1 MPPPSPS
8 TPSAAPCRPRL
19 SSTTKGLRNSA
30 RPSPWHPNLCVATT
44 MAPVLRFR
52 PSVERYTKGQEQPR
66 ASPLA
71 VKVALS
77 RNGTGTDGDEDMA
90 LSSLVPCPSGINS
103 SGSRDQ
109 RIWNTS
115 IGSCTY
121 A

>member
-8 TPSAAPCRPRL
+8 TPSAAPRRPRL

-52 PSVERYTKGQEQPR
+52 CSLRLPLPSFAGWL

-90 LSSLVPCPSGINS
+90 LVRTLLNPFK
-103 SGSRDQ
+103 
-109 RIWNTS
+109 
-115 IGSCTY
+115 
-121 A
+121 AH